1 MAGSKRVVRKCTL
14 FMTSL
19 LPLQPREEAGARG
32 ARGAWAQRGA
42 PLAARQQKR
51 GNEPELAHHGT
62 HIALAPYAYG
72 VPSPSLP
79 SPLSVC
85 FSVFGLSSMPPIV
98 LEFAVTAP
106 RHRDTA
112 TTSSGEGS
120 SALPYCG
127 RCRGYE
133 AYRA

>member
-19 LPLQPREEAGARG
+19 LPLQPREEAGGRG
-32 ARGAWAQRGA
+32 ARAQRGA

-85 FSVFGLSSMPPIV
+85 FSVFGLSSIPPIV
-98 LEFAVTAP
+98 GEFTVNGASP
-106 RHRDTA
+106 
-112 TTSSGEGS
+112 
-120 SALPYCG
+120 P
-127 RCRGYE
+127 
-133 AYRA
+133 